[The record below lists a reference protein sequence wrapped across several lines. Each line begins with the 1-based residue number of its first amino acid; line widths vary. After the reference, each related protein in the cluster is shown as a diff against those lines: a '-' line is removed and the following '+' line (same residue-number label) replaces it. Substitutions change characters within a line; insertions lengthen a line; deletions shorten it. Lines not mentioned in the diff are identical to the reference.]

1 MQKVFN
7 KLPPQSDPHYG
18 TKKVQNSTPSQHI
31 TSYNTPEADAT
42 PVYVEK
48 LHKVVQNPNNPILMP
63 PSSRLRMAANT
74 SFYPADITKKWR
86 EVGGG
91 SSSFLGKIYFWRPMH

>member
-48 LHKVVQNPNNPILMP
+48 SHKVVPNPNNPILMP

-74 SFYPADITKKWR
+74 SFYPADITKNGGR
-86 EVGGG
+86 GGG
-91 SSSFLGKIYFWRPMH
+91 ERAVF

>member
-7 KLPPQSDPHYG
+7 RLPPQSDPHNG

-31 TSYNTPEADAT
+31 TSYNTPHTPENLEADAT

-48 LHKVVQNPNNPILMP
+48 SHKVVQNPNNPILMP
-63 PSSRLRMAANT
+63 P
-74 SFYPADITKKWR
+74 PPD
-86 EVGGG
+86 
-91 SSSFLGKIYFWRPMH
+91 